1 MLNGAEST
9 AHGSGKHD
17 ILKDYLLYTYNISTI
32 DTPDAIRKG
41 HKKLSELEAVVDIPD
56 NLDELIEASEAIAE
70 EQEIYNADIFS
81 GDSLGVKHGVF
92 SK

>member
-1 MLNGAEST
+1 MIDGAETT

-17 ILKDYLLYTYNISTI
+17 ILKEYLLYAYNISTS

-56 NLDELIEASEAIAE
+56 NLDELIEASEASDEKQKA
-70 EQEIYNADIFS
+70 YNIDIFN